1 VIYYVFGFMAVLV
14 LLGWALR
21 RGERTANRQR
31 ARRDDI
37 DWDELQAAEREVRD
51 WDTGV
56 QPGDDV
62 PGADWGPGTGKPRP
76 PELL

>member
-1 VIYYVFGFMAVLV
+1 VIVYVFGAMIVLV
-14 LLGWALR
+14 LVGWLLR
-21 RGERTANRQR
+21 RGERTANRRR

-37 DWDELQAAEREVRD
+37 DWDELQAAEREVRA
-51 WDTGV
+51 WDSSMK
-56 QPGDDV
+56 PDDDA